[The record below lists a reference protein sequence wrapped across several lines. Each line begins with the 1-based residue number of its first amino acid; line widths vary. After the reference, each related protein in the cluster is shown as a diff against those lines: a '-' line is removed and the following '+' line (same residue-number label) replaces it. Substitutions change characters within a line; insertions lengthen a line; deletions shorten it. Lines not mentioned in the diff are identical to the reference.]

1 MKGGV
6 LIVDDVIT
14 AGTAIRESIDIILA
28 ARARPAGVLLAL
40 DRQERAP
47 GSDLSAVQE
56 VRRQYG
62 IPVVAVVNL
71 AELMH
76 HISLQ
81 GRTEDLVRMQDYRER
96 YGLED

>member
-1 MKGGV
+1 
-6 LIVDDVIT
+6 
-14 AGTAIRESIDIILA
+14 
-28 ARARPAGVLLAL
+28 L

-47 GSDLSAVQE
+47 GSELSAVQQ

-76 HISLQ
+76 HVSLQ
-81 GRTEDLVRMQDYRER
+81 GRAEDLAQMQSYRER